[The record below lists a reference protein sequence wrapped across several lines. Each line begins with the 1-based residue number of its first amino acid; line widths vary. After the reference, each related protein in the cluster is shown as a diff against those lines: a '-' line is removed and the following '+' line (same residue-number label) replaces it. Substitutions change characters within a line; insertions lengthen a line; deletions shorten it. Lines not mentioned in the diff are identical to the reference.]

1 MNATEIKEDTKQTSK
16 DIDRQF
22 AEETV
27 MKLAKTKKP
36 ETVGD
41 IINVKKRRNKDSTEE
56 SEEKK
61 TIGGD
66 VKNERSKGGGEH
78 CARIYQ
84 EFMRTREQE
93 SITNLEESSTH
104 MQM

>member
-1 MNATEIKEDTKQTSK
+1 MDATEIKDTKQTSK
-16 DIDRQF
+16 DRQF

-61 TIGGD
+61 RTIGGD
-66 VKNERSKGGGEH
+66 VNSERCKGGGEH

-93 SITNLEESSTH
+93 SITNLEESTH